1 MNPADVLE
9 RAADLIEAN
18 GLAKG
23 ILKDDKG
30 RHCAMGA
37 ILTVLD
43 GRCDAS
49 IGATIDALVATLP
62 EYCPLFH
69 APEIWSPVVLWNND
83 VDRTEVEVVEAFRQA
98 AKNVRNEAVPAASP
112 T

>member
-43 GRCDAS
+43 GRYDVS

-62 EYCPLFH
+62 EYPTEY
-69 APEIWSPVVLWNND
+69 PEILPWSPVVLWNND
-83 VDRTEVEVVEAFRQA
+83 VDRTEAEVIEAFRQA
-98 AKNVRNEAVPAASP
+98 AKNFRNEAVPA
-112 T
+112 